1 MNGWIKNNIISIF
14 SILISAGTAVWL
26 AVITYHQNV
35 KISRQ
40 KEKHETEMA
49 RQKNDFDNEISKLN
63 GNIERFNFIHKTQF
77 DTEFNLYKKIWSEI
91 TLIIEVFY
99 NIEQQL
105 SEISEMESDRSEGF
119 GLKKKLDNLIT
130 DLIFNSSELSETVS
144 QNRPFYFQELYL
156 LLSIFTVQTNLL
168 RKYISNDDFSDAN
181 TEKFHFELEKLVKF
195 SVDIEEIIRNRID
208 NLKVVG

>member
-1 MNGWIKNNIISIF
+1 MNEWIRNNIISIF
-14 SILISAGTAVWL
+14 SILISSGTAVWL
-26 AVITYHQNV
+26 AVITYHQNL
-35 KISRQ
+35 KISSQ

-49 RQKNDFDNEISKLN
+49 KQKNDFDNEISKLN

-77 DTEFNLYKKIWSEI
+77 DTEFNLYKKIWSKI
-91 TLIIEVFY
+91 TLIIDVFY

-105 SEISEMESDRSEGF
+105 TNIFGMESALPETF
-119 GLKKKLDNLIT
+119 ELKGKLGNLIK

-144 QNRPFYFQELYL
+144 QNRPFYFQELYS

-168 RKYISNDDFSDAN
+168 RKYINNNDFSMID
-181 TEKFHFELEKLVKF
+181 TKKFHYELEKLVKF

-208 NLKVVG
+208 NLKVVM